1 MITAEDYNVEGAIR
15 LGVKCMEQMTEEY
28 LSKHSDR
35 DLKSYQAFLK
45 NQLTYN
51 HWLRSIVDPEQV
63 IACMDRVR
71 NDKIRNDAEYRQLCC
86 EADNGTSY

>member
-35 DLKSYQAFLK
+35 DLKSYRAFLK

-51 HWLRSIVDPEQV
+51 HWLRSIVDPDE
-63 IACMDRVR
+63 ILDCMERVR
-71 NDKIRNDAEYRQLCC
+71 QEKLRTDEEYKAQWY
-86 EADNGTSY
+86 ETEK

>member
-35 DLKSYQAFLK
+35 ELKSYRTFLK

-51 HWLRSIVDPEQV
+51 HWLRSIVDPDE
-63 IACMDRVR
+63 ILDCMERVR
-71 NDKIRNDAEYRQLCC
+71 QEKLRTDKEYKAQWY
-86 EADNGTSY
+86 EMEK

>member
-1 MITAEDYNVEGAIR
+1 MITTEDYNVEGAIR

-35 DLKSYQAFLK
+35 DLKSYRTFLR

-51 HWLRSIVDPEQV
+51 HWLRSIVDPDE
-63 IACMDRVR
+63 ILDCMERVR
-71 NDKIRNDAEYRQLCC
+71 QEKLRTDEEYKAQWY
-86 EADNGTSY
+86 ETEK

>member
-35 DLKSYQAFLK
+35 DLKSYRTFLK

-51 HWLRSIVDPEQV
+51 HWLRSIVDPDE
-63 IACMDRVR
+63 ILDCMERVR
-71 NDKIRNDAEYRQLCC
+71 QEKLRTDEEYKAQWY
-86 EADNGTSY
+86 ETEK

>member
-1 MITAEDYNVEGAIR
+1 MITTEDYNVEGAIR

-35 DLKSYQAFLK
+35 DLKSYRTFLK

-51 HWLRSIVDPEQV
+51 HWLRSIVDPDE
-63 IACMDRVR
+63 ILDCMERVR
-71 NDKIRNDAEYRQLCC
+71 QEKLRTDEEYKAQWY
-86 EADNGTSY
+86 ETEK

>member
-35 DLKSYQAFLK
+35 DLKSYRTFLK

-51 HWLRSIVDPEQV
+51 HWLRSIVDPDE
-63 IACMDRVR
+63 ILDCMERVR
-71 NDKIRNDAEYRQLCC
+71 QEKLRTDEEYKAQWY
-86 EADNGTSY
+86 EMEK

>member
-35 DLKSYQAFLK
+35 DLKSYRTFLK

-51 HWLRSIVDPEQV
+51 HWLRSIVDPDE
-63 IACMDRVR
+63 ILDCMERVR
-71 NDKIRNDAEYRQLCC
+71 QEKLRTDEEYRAQWY
-86 EADNGTSY
+86 EMEK

>member
-15 LGVKCMEQMTEEY
+15 VGVKCMEQMTEEY

-35 DLKSYQAFLK
+35 DLKSYRPFLK

-51 HWLRSIVDPEQV
+51 HWLRSIVDPDE
-63 IACMDRVR
+63 ILDCMERVR
-71 NDKIRNDAEYRQLCC
+71 QEKLRTDEEYNAQWY
-86 EADNGTSY
+86 ETEK

>member
-15 LGVKCMEQMTEEY
+15 LGVKCMEQMTDEY

-35 DLKSYQAFLK
+35 DLKSYRTFLK

-51 HWLRSIVDPEQV
+51 HWLRSIVDPDE
-63 IACMDRVR
+63 ILDCMERVR
-71 NDKIRNDAEYRQLCC
+71 QEKLRTDKEYKAQWY
-86 EADNGTSY
+86 EMEK

>member
-28 LSKHSDR
+28 LSRHSDR
-35 DLKSYQAFLK
+35 DLKSYRTFLK

-51 HWLRSIVDPEQV
+51 HWLRSIVDPDE
-63 IACMDRVR
+63 ILDCMERVR
-71 NDKIRNDAEYRQLCC
+71 QEKLRTDKEYKAQWY
-86 EADNGTSY
+86 EMEK

>member
-35 DLKSYQAFLK
+35 DLKSYRTFLK

-51 HWLRSIVDPEQV
+51 NWLRSIVDPDE
-63 IACMDRVR
+63 ILDCMERVR
-71 NDKIRNDAEYRQLCC
+71 QEKLRTDEEYKAQWY
-86 EADNGTSY
+86 ETEK

>member
-35 DLKSYQAFLK
+35 DLKSYRTFLK

-51 HWLRSIVDPEQV
+51 HWLRSIVDPDE
-63 IACMDRVR
+63 ILDCMERVR
-71 NDKIRNDAEYRQLCC
+71 QEKLRTDEEYKAQWC
-86 EADNGTSY
+86 EMEK

>member
-1 MITAEDYNVEGAIR
+1 MITAEDYNAEGAIR

-35 DLKSYQAFLK
+35 DLQSYRTFLK

-51 HWLRSIVDPEQV
+51 HWLRSIVDPDE
-63 IACMDRVR
+63 ILDCMERVR
-71 NDKIRNDAEYRQLCC
+71 QEKLRTDEEYKAQWY
-86 EADNGTSY
+86 ETEK

>member
-35 DLKSYQAFLK
+35 DLKSYRTFLK

-51 HWLRSIVDPEQV
+51 HWLRSIVDSDE
-63 IACMDRVR
+63 ILDCMERVR
-71 NDKIRNDAEYRQLCC
+71 QEKLRTDKEYKAQWY
-86 EADNGTSY
+86 ETEK

>member
-35 DLKSYQAFLK
+35 DLKSYRTFLK

-51 HWLRSIVDPEQV
+51 HWLRSIVDPDE
-63 IACMDRVR
+63 ILDCMERVR
-71 NDKIRNDAEYRQLCC
+71 QEKLRTDKEYKAQWY
-86 EADNGTSY
+86 EMEK

>member
-28 LSKHSDR
+28 LSKHNDR
-35 DLKSYQAFLK
+35 DLKSYRTFLK

-51 HWLRSIVDPEQV
+51 HWLRSIVDPDE
-63 IACMDRVR
+63 ILDCMERVR
-71 NDKIRNDAEYRQLCC
+71 QEKLRTDEEYKAQWY
-86 EADNGTSY
+86 ETEK

>member
-1 MITAEDYNVEGAIR
+1 MITAEDYNVEGVIR

-35 DLKSYQAFLK
+35 DLKSYRTFLK

-51 HWLRSIVDPEQV
+51 HWLRSIVDPDE
-63 IACMDRVR
+63 ILDCMERVR
-71 NDKIRNDAEYRQLCC
+71 QEKLRTDKEYKAQWY
-86 EADNGTSY
+86 EMEK

>member
-35 DLKSYQAFLK
+35 DLKSYRTFLR

-51 HWLRSIVDPEQV
+51 HWLRSIVDPDE
-63 IACMDRVR
+63 ILDCMERVR
-71 NDKIRNDAEYRQLCC
+71 QEKLRTDEEYKAQWY
-86 EADNGTSY
+86 ETEK

>member
-35 DLKSYQAFLK
+35 DLQSYRTFLK

-51 HWLRSIVDPEQV
+51 HWLRSIVDPDE
-63 IACMDRVR
+63 ILDCMERVR
-71 NDKIRNDAEYRQLCC
+71 QEKLRTDEEYKAQWY
-86 EADNGTSY
+86 ETEK